1 MASDRYVEC
10 SDENAGATQ
19 MATMLK
25 ARGSLAR
32 VARLAVLFVIV
43 CAMSAAVWP
52 QSTVITITLA
62 GQSMI
67 RSDIRETVP
76 TAVPVIQGLLT
87 GDVMFTNLEAAV
99 AKKV

>member
-10 SDENAGATQ
+10 SDENAEATQ

-25 ARGSLAR
+25 ARGSLPR
-32 VARLAVLFVIV
+32 VARLAVLFVVV

-67 RSDIRETVP
+67 RSDMRETVP
-76 TAVPVIQGLLT
+76 TAVPGVQGLLK
-87 GDVMFTNLEAAV
+87 GGGMLTNLEGAGPE
-99 AKKV
+99 